1 MNLMN
6 FIKNGNRKD
15 RGEREEKSND
25 SRFFG
30 ALDRDNAEYQK
41 AINR

>member
-15 RGEREEKSND
+15 RNEREDKSND
-25 SRFFG
+25 SRFFP
-30 ALDRDNAEYQK
+30 LDRDNAEYQK